1 MTVPTV
7 PPMTSGEDPPVAGD
21 AAAAPAAPPPEIFRQ
36 AVDSLTNTSVR
47 AEVRVEPLRP
57 PQRLAPYSYAVS
69 AEIIDADGKDR
80 ATGRLVLLHDPNG
93 HEAWDGVLRL
103 VDVYSVPP
111 EHRPVEQAP
120 SADLLLYTL
129 AVAFGSRA
137 VAVLLSGRGA
147 PGAVGAQAVH
157 AHGGY
162 TLVRGR
168 PVAEALGRA
177 KPAADLPPS
186 PPLTLDAIAPTL
198 LRICTSSRQALRH
211 A

>member
-1 MTVPTV
+1 MTV
-7 PPMTSGEDPPVAGD
+7 
-21 AAAAPAAPPPEIFRQ
+21 
-36 AVDSLTNTSVR
+36 
-47 AEVRVEPLRP
+47 
-57 PQRLAPYSYAVS
+57 
-69 AEIIDADGKDR
+69 
-80 ATGRLVLLHDPNG
+80 
-93 HEAWDGVLRL
+93 DGVLRL

-111 EHRPVEQAP
+111 ERRPVEQAP

-129 AVAFGSRA
+129 AVAFGPRA

-168 PVAEALGRA
+168 PVAEALSRA
-177 KPAADLPPS
+177 TPATDLPPS

-198 LRICTSSRQALRH
+198 LRICCSSREALRRP
-211 A
+211 